1 MSQYAEIKF
10 NNAVLRGLDQASVRA
25 LPMTGTAVLKDMKKA
40 QVIPL
45 DTSHLQNDS
54 TFVDDSQAALG
65 HVDIVSST
73 PYARRLYYH
82 PEYNFHQEP
91 WTDKSGKTHTRAN
104 AHAGAHWF
112 DPWMDGGEREDFAQK
127 AFSAAY
133 KKEAGV

>member
-10 NNAVLRGLDQASVRA
+10 NNAVLRGLDRASVRA

-54 TFVDDSQAALG
+54 TFVDDSEAVLG

-82 PEYNFHQEP
+82 PEYNFSKEENP
-91 WTDKSGKTHTRAN
+91 N
-104 AHAGAHWF
+104 AGAGWF
-112 DPWMDGGEREDFAQK
+112 DKWADGGDQNEKVQQTFAALLK
-127 AFSAAY
+127 R
-133 KKEAGV
+133 EAGL